1 MTNSKKHLPAS
12 SVIDVPQNTSAKA
25 AVIRGSVQ
33 LQDKIRER
41 AYQLYESLGC
51 QSGQEKQDWLRA
63 EEEVLSRQH

>member
-1 MTNSKKHLPAS
+1 MTNSNKNLPAS

-41 AYQLYESLGC
+41 AYELYESRGC
-51 QSGQEKQDWLRA
+51 QSGQHNQDWLLA
-63 EEEVLSRQH
+63 EEEILSQK